1 MMIPCGSGFV
11 SKGGIPYI
19 STVRVVIMTM
29 VTMVVMIMKMMTMM
43 KTLTIMTAF
52 VLVKNLDALVK
63 NRRGMLRSS
72 SCHNLAAP
80 GLEQGELYHIKSSHY
95 PHKSTS
101 QHYVFKRIHS
111 LPLTPGQ

>member
-43 KTLTIMTAF
+43 KLLITMMMPKCDRWA
-52 VLVKNLDALVK
+52 AL
-63 NRRGMLRSS
+63 
-72 SCHNLAAP
+72 LAAAATP
-80 GLEQGELYHIKSSHY
+80 
-95 PHKSTS
+95 PH
-101 QHYVFKRIHS
+101 
-111 LPLTPGQ
+111 